1 MSKSHLLVILQAE
14 NGASVTSED
23 SLVLLQRLEKAIVGT
38 FRINWWKVDFE
49 KTCHVLIPVCPTF

>member
-38 FRINWWKVDFE
+38 FRINW
-49 KTCHVLIPVCPTF
+49 